1 MTKKFG
7 KLKLLGVRL
16 TEADKAV
23 LTKVAEVDG
32 FDNLSHMIRLVL
44 GAYCHV
50 RLFAN
55 HERALRCA
63 IEREYEERGWIPS
76 SANKKPEEL
85 EEMLKDA
92 IGCEGRFLPP
102 ATS

>member
-1 MTKKFG
+1 MSKKLG

-85 EEMLKDA
+85 EQMLKDA
-92 IGCEGRFLPP
+92 IGCEGSSLPP

>member
-32 FDNLSHMIRLVL
+32 SDNLSHMIRLIL

-85 EEMLKDA
+85 EQMLKDA
-92 IGCEGRFLPP
+92 IGCEGSSLPP

>member
-1 MTKKFG
+1 MSKKLG

-92 IGCEGRFLPP
+92 IGCEDSSLPP

>member
-1 MTKKFG
+1 MSRKLG

-32 FDNLSHMIRLVL
+32 FDNLSHMIRLIL

-85 EEMLKDA
+85 EQMLKDA
-92 IGCEGRFLPP
+92 IGCEGSSLPP
-102 ATS
+102 TTA

>member
-1 MTKKFG
+1 MTKKLG

-92 IGCEGRFLPP
+92 IGCEDSSLPP

>member
-1 MTKKFG
+1 
-7 KLKLLGVRL
+7 LGVRL

-32 FDNLSHMIRLVL
+32 FDNLSHMIRLIL

-85 EEMLKDA
+85 EQMLKDA
-92 IGCEGRFLPP
+92 IGCEGSSLPP

>member
-1 MTKKFG
+1 MSKKLG

-92 IGCEGRFLPP
+92 IGCEGSSLPP

>member
-1 MTKKFG
+1 MSKKLG

-32 FDNLSHMIRLVL
+32 FDNLSHMIRLIL

-85 EEMLKDA
+85 EQMLKDA
-92 IGCEGRFLPP
+92 IGCEGSSLPP

>member
-1 MTKKFG
+1 MSRKLG

-32 FDNLSHMIRLVL
+32 FDNLSHMIRLIL

-85 EEMLKDA
+85 EQMLKDA
-92 IGCEGRFLPP
+92 IGCEGSSLPP

>member
-1 MTKKFG
+1 MSRKLG

-85 EEMLKDA
+85 EQMLKDA
-92 IGCEGRFLPP
+92 IGCEGSSLPP